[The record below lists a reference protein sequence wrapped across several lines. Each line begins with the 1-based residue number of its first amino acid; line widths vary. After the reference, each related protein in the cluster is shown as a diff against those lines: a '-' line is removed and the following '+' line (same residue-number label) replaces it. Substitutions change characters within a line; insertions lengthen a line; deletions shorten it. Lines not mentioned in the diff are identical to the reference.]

1 MKKTSLRKNR
11 FSTQSTRLLDNS
23 PMRKLSRKLGRSGDS
38 SGSARASLAEMMMR
52 QLDDSGIAELL
63 GAAVGRPISP
73 EAQAFYDHV
82 DAVKAGKATWH
93 EDQKTVLSDAT

>member
-11 FSTQSTRLLDNS
+11 FSTQSTRLLDDS
-23 PMRKLSRKLGRSGDS
+23 PMCKLSRKLGRSGDS
-38 SGSARASLAEMMMR
+38 PHSARASPAEMMMR

-82 DAVKAGKATWH
+82 DAVKARKVIWD
-93 EDQKTVLSDAT
+93 EYEKPVLSDAT